1 MTTFQTTSVSPSLPR
16 LRTVCYSAA
25 VVILTTTCAA
35 PSALAGLSGPEAV
48 RLSPPEPTGPH
59 PVGRSTMHLTDED
72 RADPWH
78 GQQDR
83 EIMTSLW
90 YPTAAEESEP
100 APYVSDAMAE
110 QLSLQLEQVGI
121 SRGAVDIEASE
132 ANATAGA
139 ELAGDV
145 GELPTVLYSPGM
157 GMSRHQSTAQAEE
170 LASQGYLVVTMD
182 HTYEGKA
189 VEFPDG
195 RVKKQDLPEGQEFT
209 ETYRT
214 AIKAR
219 KADARLVLDSLER
232 LADGDNP
239 DAGNRDLPEG
249 LGEAIDLSRI
259 GMFGHSAGGFTAAEV
274 MLTDERVDAGINL
287 DGSLAYHVGDEEW
300 GRSTTRGVARPFLL
314 LGAGT
319 TSNSGGSPHTSKN
332 SPDWAMFRDASPET
346 LELYM
351 ERAEHMSYLDTQ
363 WIFPQLDERLE
374 PDSPSW
380 DDEMRASVGTIDPE
394 ASTAAQRAYITAYLD
409 EHVRGVERPLLDGP
423 SDEHPEVEF
432 IE

>member
-1 MTTFQTTSVSPSLPR
+1 MTTLRKAPAPPSLPR
-16 LRTVCYSAA
+16 LRAACYSAA
-25 VVILTTTCAA
+25 VAVLAAACAV
-35 PSALAGLSGPEAV
+35 PPALAELGGPEAV

-59 PVGRSTMHLTDED
+59 PVGRATMHLIDED
-72 RADPWH
+72 RADPWN
-78 GQQDR
+78 GQQER

-90 YPTAAEESEP
+90 YPAAAEEGEP

-110 QLSLQLEQVGI
+110 QLSLQLEQAGI
-121 SRGAVDIEASE
+121 SRGAVDIEGSE
-132 ANATAGA
+132 ANATVGSG
-139 ELAGDV
+139 LAGEV

-157 GMSRHQSTAQAEE
+157 EVSRHQSTAQAEE
-170 LASQGYLVVTMD
+170 LASRGYLVVTMD

-195 RVKKQDLPEGQEFT
+195 RVKKQDLPEEQEFT

-214 AIKAR
+214 AVKAR

-232 LADGDNP
+232 LAGGDNP
-239 DAGNRDLPEG
+239 DAANRDLPEG
-249 LGEAIDLSRI
+249 LGEAVDLSRI

-300 GRSTTRGVARPFLL
+300 GESTTRGVERPFLI

-319 TSNSGGSPHTSKN
+319 VSNSGGSPHTSRN

-363 WIFPQLDERLE
+363 WILPQLDERLR

-380 DDEMRASVGTIDPE
+380 DDGMRASVGTIGPE
-394 ASTAAQRAYITAYLD
+394 ASVAAQRAYITAYLD

-432 IE
+432 VE